1 MINEKDALR
10 LYIRKAI
17 RLYKENKKQQE
28 LLEEQKFRQL
38 IRGLILKE
46 KAEEQP
52 KHDSTGINVLEDLL
66 KKIIPQL
73 QTDYKTLT
81 TDKSQR
87 DSFRAH
93 ILNAV
98 QNILSP
104 ELMYALSNEEAATL
118 KEATIKVEDP
128 DMSKFIDIEDKPEE
142 EEEISPAE
150 QFSKGLEDQ
159 NLDSTGRNMA
169 MDSFKKME
177 NQVVDAYELL
187 DNEKDRSLFYD
198 YLITNLKLYF
208 DKFEEEMN
216 PTVTEPTTPEYEE
229 EKKRKSAEDTGSAE
243 SPTTSNK
250 KSSKESAGSEGSTPD
265 FGIDTMI

>member
-17 RLYKENKKQQE
+17 RLYKENKQKQE

-46 KAEEQP
+46 KADEQP

-81 TDKSQR
+81 TDQSQR
-87 DSFRAH
+87 QSFRAH

-98 QNILSP
+98 QNALSP
-104 ELMYALSNEEAATL
+104 ELMYALSDTEAKSL
-118 KEATIKVEDP
+118 KEEKASIVVDNP

-142 EEEISPAE
+142 EEELSPAE

-159 NLDSTGRNMA
+159 NLDTTGRNMA

-177 NQVVDAYELL
+177 NQVKDAYELL
-187 DNEKDRSLFYD
+187 DNEKDRGLFYD

-216 PTVTEPTTPEYEE
+216 PTVTEPTTPEYEQ
-229 EKKRKSAEDTGSAE
+229 EKDRKSEEDQGGGE
-243 SPTTSNK
+243 SPTISQT
-250 KSSKESAGSEGSTPD
+250 GV
-265 FGIDTMI
+265 

>member
-1 MINEKDALR
+1 MTEKEALR
-10 LYIRKAI
+10 FYIRKAI

-38 IRGLILKE
+38 IRGFILKE

-98 QNILSP
+98 QNVLSP
-104 ELMYALSNEEAATL
+104 ELMYALSNEEAASL

-128 DMSKFIDIEDKPEE
+128 DMSKFIDIEDKQEE

-177 NQVVDAYELL
+177 NQVKDAYELL
-187 DNEKDRSLFYD
+187 DNEKDRGLFYD

-229 EKKRKSAEDTGSAE
+229 EKNRKSQEDQGGGE
-243 SPTTSNK
+243 SPT
-250 KSSKESAGSEGSTPD
+250 AGV
-265 FGIDTMI
+265 

>member
-1 MINEKDALR
+1 
-10 LYIRKAI
+10 
-17 RLYKENKKQQE
+17 
-28 LLEEQKFRQL
+28 
-38 IRGLILKE
+38 
-46 KAEEQP
+46 
-52 KHDSTGINVLEDLL
+52 
-66 KKIIPQL
+66 
-73 QTDYKTLT
+73 
-81 TDKSQR
+81 
-87 DSFRAH
+87 
-93 ILNAV
+93 
-98 QNILSP
+98 
-104 ELMYALSNEEAATL
+104 MYALSNEEAASL
-118 KEATIKVEDP
+118 KEATIKVDDP

-187 DNEKDRSLFYD
+187 DNEKDRGLFYD

-216 PTVTEPTTPEYEE
+216 PTVSEPTTPEYEE

-243 SPTTSNK
+243 SPINSNK
-250 KSSKESAGSEGSTPD
+250 KPSKDDTGSKGSAPD
-265 FGIDTMI
+265 FDINTMI

>member
-38 IRGLILKE
+38 IRGLILQE
-46 KAEEQP
+46 KAEDQP

-81 TDKSQR
+81 TDQSQR
-87 DSFRAH
+87 QSFRAH

-98 QNILSP
+98 QNALSP
-104 ELMYALSNEEAATL
+104 ELMYALSDTEVKSL
-118 KEATIKVEDP
+118 KEEKATIKIDDP
-128 DMSKFIDIEDKPEE
+128 DMSKFIDIEDKQDEE
-142 EEEISPAE
+142 EELSPAE

-159 NLDSTGRNMA
+159 NLDTTGRNMA

-177 NQVVDAYELL
+177 NQVKDAYELL
-187 DNEKDRSLFYD
+187 DNEKDRGLFYD

-229 EKKRKSAEDTGSAE
+229 EKNRKSQEDQGGGE
-243 SPTTSNK
+243 SPT
-250 KSSKESAGSEGSTPD
+250 AGV
-265 FGIDTMI
+265 

>member
-38 IRGLILKE
+38 IRGLILQE
-46 KAEEQP
+46 KAEDQP

-73 QTDYKTLT
+73 QTDYKIMT
-81 TDKSQR
+81 TDPSQR
-87 DSFRAH
+87 QSFRAH

-98 QNILSP
+98 QNVLSP
-104 ELMYALSNEEAATL
+104 ELMYALSDKEAAPL
-118 KEATIKVEDP
+118 KEEKATIKVDDP

-142 EEEISPAE
+142 EELSPAE

-177 NQVVDAYELL
+177 NQIKDAYELL
-187 DNEKDRSLFYD
+187 DNEKDRGLFYD

-208 DKFEEEMN
+208 DKFEEEMT
-216 PTVTEPTTPEYEE
+216 PTVTEPTTPEYEQ
-229 EKKRKSAEDTGSAE
+229 EKNRKSQEDQGGGE
-243 SPTTSNK
+243 SPTA
-250 KSSKESAGSEGSTPD
+250 EMGV
-265 FGIDTMI
+265 

>member
-1 MINEKDALR
+1 MINEKEALR

-28 LLEEQKFRQL
+28 LLEEQKFRKL
-38 IRGLILKE
+38 VRALILQE
-46 KAEEQP
+46 KAEDQP

-81 TDKSQR
+81 TDKTQR

-98 QNILSP
+98 QNVLSP
-104 ELMYALSNEEAATL
+104 ELMYVLSDTEKQQL
-118 KEATIKVEDP
+118 KEEATIKVDDP
-128 DMSKFIDIEDKPEE
+128 DMSKFIDIEGPKEE
-142 EEEISPAE
+142 EELPPEE

-159 NLDSTGRNMA
+159 NLDTTGRNMA

-177 NQVVDAYELL
+177 NQLKDAYSLL
-187 DNEKDRSLFYD
+187 DNEKDRELFYD

-216 PTVTEPTTPEYEE
+216 PQAVQEPTTPEYEN
-229 EKKRKSAEDTGSAE
+229 EKKRKEQEDQGVGQ
-243 SPTTSNK
+243 SPT
-250 KSSKESAGSEGSTPD
+250 AGA
-265 FGIDTMI
+265 

>member
-17 RLYKENKKQQE
+17 RLYKENKQKQE

-38 IRGLILKE
+38 IRGLILQE
-46 KAEEQP
+46 KADEQP

-81 TDKSQR
+81 TDESQR
-87 DSFRAH
+87 SSFRAH

-98 QNILSP
+98 QNALSP
-104 ELMYALSNEEAATL
+104 ELMYALSDTEAKSL
-118 KEATIKVEDP
+118 KEEKATIKVDNP
-128 DMSKFIDIEDKPEE
+128 DMSKFIDIEDKQDEE
-142 EEEISPAE
+142 EELSPAE

-159 NLDSTGRNMA
+159 NLDTTGRNMA

-177 NQVVDAYELL
+177 NQVKDAYELL
-187 DNEKDRSLFYD
+187 DNEKDRGLFYD

-229 EKKRKSAEDTGSAE
+229 EKNRKSQEDQGGGE
-243 SPTTSNK
+243 NPT
-250 KSSKESAGSEGSTPD
+250 AGV
-265 FGIDTMI
+265 

>member
-1 MINEKDALR
+1 MINEKEALR

-17 RLYKENKKQQE
+17 RLYKENKKQQQI
-28 LLEEQKFRQL
+28 LEEQKFRKL
-38 IRGLILKE
+38 VRALILQE
-46 KAEEQP
+46 KAEDQP
-52 KHDSTGINVLEDLL
+52 KHDSTGINVIEDLL

-81 TDKSQR
+81 TDVSQR
-87 DSFRAH
+87 QSFRAH

-98 QNILSP
+98 QNALSP
-104 ELMYALSNEEAATL
+104 ELMYALSDVEKQQL
-118 KEATIKVEDP
+118 KEQATIKVENP

-142 EEEISPAE
+142 QEELSPAE

-159 NLDSTGRNMA
+159 NLDTTGRNMA

-177 NQVVDAYELL
+177 NQVKDAYELL
-187 DNEKDRSLFYD
+187 DNEKDRGLFYD

-216 PTVTEPTTPEYEE
+216 PTVTEPTTPEYEQ
-229 EKKRKSAEDTGSAE
+229 EKQRKTQEDTGGGE
-243 SPTTSNK
+243 SPT
-250 KSSKESAGSEGSTPD
+250 AGA
-265 FGIDTMI
+265 

>member
-10 LYIRKAI
+10 LYVRKAI

-46 KAEEQP
+46 KAEDQP

-73 QTDYKTLT
+73 QTDYKILT
-81 TDKSQR
+81 TDASQR
-87 DSFRAH
+87 QSFRAH

-98 QNILSP
+98 QNALSP
-104 ELMYALSNEEAATL
+104 ELMYALSDKEAEPL
-118 KEATIKVEDP
+118 KEEKASIVVDNP
-128 DMSKFIDIEDKPEE
+128 DMSKFIDIEDKQEE
-142 EEEISPAE
+142 EEEITPEE

-159 NLDSTGRNMA
+159 NLDTTGRNMA

-177 NQVVDAYELL
+177 NQIVDAYSLL
-187 DNEKDRSLFYD
+187 DNEKDRGLFYD

-216 PTVTEPTTPEYEE
+216 PTTTEPTTPEYEE
-229 EKKRKSAEDTGSAE
+229 EKNRKAQEDQGGGE
-243 SPTTSNK
+243 SPITS
-250 KSSKESAGSEGSTPD
+250 EPEPTEM
-265 FGIDTMI
+265 T

>member
-38 IRGLILKE
+38 IRGLILQE

-73 QTDYKTLT
+73 QADFKTLT

-98 QNILSP
+98 QNSLSP
-104 ELMYALSNEEAATL
+104 ELMYALSDKEKEQL
-118 KEATIKVEDP
+118 KEQATIKVDNP
-128 DMSKFIDIEDKPEE
+128 DMSKFIDIEGKDEE
-142 EEEISPAE
+142 EEELSPAE

-187 DNEKDRSLFYD
+187 DNEKDRGLFYD

-216 PTVTEPTTPEYEE
+216 PTVNEPTTPEYEE
-229 EKKRKSAEDTGSAE
+229 EKDRKNQEDKGGGE
-243 SPTTSNK
+243 SPTAK
-250 KSSKESAGSEGSTPD
+250 
-265 FGIDTMI
+265 FGV

>member
-17 RLYKENKKQQE
+17 RLYKENKIQQE

-38 IRGLILKE
+38 IRGLILQE

-81 TDKSQR
+81 TDQSQR
-87 DSFRAH
+87 SSFRAH

-98 QNILSP
+98 QNALSP
-104 ELMYALSNEEAATL
+104 ELMYALSDTEAKPL
-118 KEATIKVEDP
+118 KEEKASIVVDNP
-128 DMSKFIDIEDKPEE
+128 DMSKFIDIEGKQEE
-142 EEEISPAE
+142 EEELSPAE

-177 NQVVDAYELL
+177 NQVKDSYELL
-187 DNEKDRSLFYD
+187 DNEKDRNLFYD

-229 EKKRKSAEDTGSAE
+229 EKNRKSQEDQGGGK
-243 SPTTSNK
+243 SPTADTSDQT
-250 KSSKESAGSEGSTPD
+250 EMT
-265 FGIDTMI
+265 

>member
-10 LYIRKAI
+10 LYVRKAI

-38 IRGLILKE
+38 IRGLILQE
-46 KAEEQP
+46 KAEDQP
-52 KHDSTGINVLEDLL
+52 KHDSTGINILEDLL

-73 QTDYKTLT
+73 QTDYKIMT
-81 TDKSQR
+81 TDATQR
-87 DSFRAH
+87 QSFRAH

-98 QNILSP
+98 QNALSP
-104 ELMYALSNEEAATL
+104 ELMYALSDKEAVQL
-118 KEATIKVEDP
+118 KEEKAVIKVEDP
-128 DMSKFIDIEDKPEE
+128 DMSKFIDIEDKSEE
-142 EEEISPAE
+142 EEELSPAE

-177 NQVVDAYELL
+177 NQLKDAYELL
-187 DNEKDRSLFYD
+187 DNEKDRELFYD

-229 EKKRKSAEDTGSAE
+229 EKNRKTQEDTGGGE
-243 SPTTSNK
+243 SPTA
-250 KSSKESAGSEGSTPD
+250 EMGV
-265 FGIDTMI
+265 

>member
-17 RLYKENKKQQE
+17 RLYKENKQKQE
-28 LLEEQKFRQL
+28 LLEEQNFRQL
-38 IRGLILKE
+38 IRGLILQE
-46 KAEEQP
+46 KADEQP

-81 TDKSQR
+81 TDQTQR
-87 DSFRAH
+87 QSFRAH

-98 QNILSP
+98 QNVLSP
-104 ELMYALSNEEAATL
+104 ELMYALSDTEAKPL
-118 KEATIKVEDP
+118 KEEKATIKVDDT
-128 DMSKFIDIEDKPEE
+128 DMSKFIDIEDKSEE
-142 EEEISPAE
+142 EEELSPAE

-159 NLDSTGRNMA
+159 NLDTTGRNMA

-177 NQVVDAYELL
+177 NQVKDAYELL
-187 DNEKDRSLFYD
+187 DNEKDRGLFYD

-229 EKKRKSAEDTGSAE
+229 EKNRKSQEDQGGGE
-243 SPTTSNK
+243 SPT
-250 KSSKESAGSEGSTPD
+250 AGV
-265 FGIDTMI
+265 